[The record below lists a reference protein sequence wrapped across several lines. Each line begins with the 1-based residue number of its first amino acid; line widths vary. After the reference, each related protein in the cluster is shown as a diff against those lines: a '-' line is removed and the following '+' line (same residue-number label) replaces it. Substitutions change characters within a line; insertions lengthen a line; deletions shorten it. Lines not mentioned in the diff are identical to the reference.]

1 MKRYTLPIIVLVILG
16 VISGLFALWTTA
28 NAPTVEPTVAT
39 FEECALRYPVMES
52 YPRQCMTPD
61 GRSFTELLPEPP
73 VSHEGE
79 PANVAGIDDLIEVES
94 PTINQTVSSPLTITG
109 TARGFWYFEASFPIE
124 IRDSAG
130 VIVANGYAEAQS
142 EWMTEDFVPFIATI
156 SFPAQDAGSTGT
168 LILRKDNPSGDPSR
182 DQHVSVPITF

>member
-1 MKRYTLPIIVLVILG
+1 MKRYTLPIVVLVILG

-28 NAPTVEPTVAT
+28 NAPVEEPVVST

-61 GRSFTELLPEPP
+61 GRTFTEVLPEAPIT
-73 VSHEGE
+73 HDEE
-79 PANVAGIDDLIEVES
+79 PANIAGIDDLIEIES
-94 PTINQTVSSPLTITG
+94 PTINQTVTSPLTITG

-124 IRDSAG
+124 IRDASG
-130 VIVANGYAEAQS
+130 VIIANSYAEAQS
-142 EWMTEDFVPFIATI
+142 EWMTEDFVPFEATI
-156 SFPAQDAGSTGT
+156 AFPAQDKGSKGT